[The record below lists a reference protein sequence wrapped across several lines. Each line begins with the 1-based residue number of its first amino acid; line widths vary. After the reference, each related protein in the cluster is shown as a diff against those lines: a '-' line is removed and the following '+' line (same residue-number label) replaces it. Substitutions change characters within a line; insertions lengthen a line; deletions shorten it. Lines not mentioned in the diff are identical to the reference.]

1 MLAGEDWDPWRVV
14 ESKHFGGIM
23 LPLLEQL
30 VDTMLDKWV

>member
-23 LPLLEQL
+23 LLLEQL
-30 VDTMLDKWV
+30 DGTKLDKWV

>member
-23 LPLLEQL
+23 PLLEQL
-30 VDTMLDKWV
+30 VDTKLDKWV